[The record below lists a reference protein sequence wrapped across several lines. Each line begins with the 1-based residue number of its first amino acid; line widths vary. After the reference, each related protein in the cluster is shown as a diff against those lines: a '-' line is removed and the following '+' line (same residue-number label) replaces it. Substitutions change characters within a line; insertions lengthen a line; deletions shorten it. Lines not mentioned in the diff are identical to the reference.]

1 MLPGSICT
9 ASVSSMTTPS
19 LDSILDTLPRPRLVE
34 LGRTVGV
41 GIEESATKEHH
52 VATLKASGQLRLAQI
67 VAWMH
72 RDELRR
78 ACERHGLSA
87 KERARPVLA
96 SRLLE
101 AAGAAESA
109 RPVGLFGARPF
120 ARHAPRVGDVVQ
132 ARQRQ
137 YLVERVAPPPEP
149 THATLVDLVCLDDDN
164 QGRPLSVLWELELG
178 ARVLQPDAEGL
189 GNGPITK
196 LDPPRHFA
204 AYLHALRWNTV
215 TATDGRLFQSPFRAG
230 IKLLNH
236 QLTPLKKALELPR
249 ANLFIA
255 DDVGLGKTIEAGLV
269 MQELELRQRV
279 DFVLIVCPASICLQW
294 KGEMERRFGQ
304 RFEVYDRELMAQRR
318 RERGFGVV
326 PWATHN
332 RFIISYQ
339 TLRRPE
345 YFEPLIQHLGDRL
358 RKSLLVLDEAHTAAP
373 ASSSKYA
380 IDSRTTG
387 VVRDLAPRFE
397 NRLFLSATP
406 HNGHSN
412 SFSALMELL
421 DPQRFTR
428 GVPIDGNSGAL
439 GQVMVRRLK
448 RDLREAK
455 LGTFPIRRVVR
466 IALDGQHEELRLAEM
481 LAEYTELMR
490 PKKGRGQLVFI
501 NLQKRLL
508 SSVDAFCRTLEA
520 HAERVDSGDVGKEV
534 QLDLTSSLDAE
545 STYDS
550 DEDQLDR
557 EADAEVRTAT
567 GQLPSPGAQARAL
580 LNAMLALARE
590 LRSKPDAKARALLSW
605 ISENLCP
612 KGKWNERRVLIFTEY
627 ADTKNY
633 LTRVFESALEAVD
646 RDETRIEG
654 FHGAMGDDQ
663 RADVQRHFNGNPKE
677 YPVRI
682 LIATDAAREGLNL
695 QSHCADLFHFD
706 IPWNPARMEQRNGR
720 IDRTL
725 QPQREVRCHYFI
737 YNERKEDR
745 VLQKLVEKVEVIQ
758 DQLGSLGDV
767 VMQRIEKAIG
777 EGIGAGTAASV
788 DAANPSE
795 QALKAVN
802 SELERQRTNV
812 ARLQA
817 ETDDTAQILNQSEQ
831 LLAFRPELLRDAVDV
846 GLTLAG
852 AEPLR
857 VVQVSD
863 IRNQE
868 AFELPTLGESW
879 QDTLDSLRPPRER
892 DEEPRDWR
900 KRPPQPVV
908 FQALDDMGQDRVHL
922 HLEHPFVQRIL
933 SRFRAQGYSAQ
944 DLSRV
949 TVVPNPHDA
958 IARVI
963 VFGRVSL
970 FGPGAARLHDEL
982 VSVSASWLESKGA
995 GHLRPFADQAD
1006 RRAIDTLEA
1015 LFHDAPRLAAVP
1027 EAIQTRLAQT
1037 ASADFAQLWQHIKD
1051 EADSRAHAAKQKLT
1065 QRGAAEAEAL
1075 RQILRAQ
1082 RVAISEALDARQLSL
1097 FDEYSVDEKKQWE
1110 NDKQH
1115 MQGRLHAIERELES
1129 EPAEIEAL
1137 YRVSLQRL
1145 EPVGLVYLWP
1155 TTRM

>member
-1 MLPGSICT
+1 MATPT
-9 ASVSSMTTPS
+9 VDSV
-19 LDSILDTLPRPRLVE
+19 LETLPRPRLVE
-34 LGRTVGV
+34 LGRSFGV
-41 GIEESATKEHH
+41 GIEESATREHH
-52 VATLKASGQLRLAQI
+52 VATLKASGQLRLAQL
-67 VAWMH
+67 VTWMG

-78 ACERHGLSA
+78 ACERHGLAA
-87 KERARPVLA
+87 KERARPALA
-96 SRLLE
+96 ARLLE
-101 AAGAAESA
+101 AAGSPDSA
-109 RPVGLFGARPF
+109 RPLGLFGVRPF
-120 ARHAPRVGDVVQ
+120 DRHAPRVGDVVRV
-132 ARQRQ
+132 RQRQ
-137 YLVERVAPPPEP
+137 YLVEGVVPPPEP
-149 THATLVDLVCLDDDN
+149 THATVVELVCLDDDN
-164 QGRPLSVLWELELG
+164 QGRQLSVLWELELG
-178 ARVLQPDAEGL
+178 ARVLHPEAEGL
-189 GNGPITK
+189 RDVTK

-215 TATDGRLFQSPFRAG
+215 TATDARLFQSPFRAG

-255 DDVGLGKTIEAGLV
+255 DDVGLGKTIEAGLIL
-269 MQELELRQRV
+269 QELELRQRV

-294 KGEMERRFGQ
+294 KGEMEKRFGQ
-304 RFEVYDRELMAQRR
+304 RFEVYDRELMAKRR

-345 YFEPLIQHLGDRL
+345 YFEPLIQHLGHRL

-373 ASSSKYA
+373 ATSSKYA
-380 IDSRTTG
+380 LDSRITG

-428 GVPIDGNSGAL
+428 GVPIDGESDAL

-448 RDLREAK
+448 RDLRSAD
-455 LGTFPIRRVVR
+455 LGTFPLRRVICVG
-466 IALDGQHEELRLAEM
+466 LDGQHEELRLAEM
-481 LAEYTELMR
+481 LAQYRELMK
-490 PKKGRGQLVFI
+490 PKKGRALI
-501 NLQKRLL
+501 ILQKRLL
-508 SSVDAFCRTLEA
+508 SGVAAFCRTLEA
-520 HAERVDSGDVGKEV
+520 HAERIGSGSLGKGV
-534 QLDLTSSLDAE
+534 PLDLVTSADSE

-557 EADAEVRTAT
+557 EADADVRAAT
-567 GQLPSPGAQARAL
+567 TRLDSPSTSARDVL
-580 LNAMLALARE
+580 DAMLALARQQ
-590 LRSKPDAKARALLSW
+590 RSQPDAKTRALIDW
-605 ISENLCP
+605 IRTNQCP
-612 KGKWNERRVLIFTEY
+612 GGKWNERRLLIFTEY

-633 LTRVFESALEAVD
+633 LARMLENALESTHRAED
-646 RDETRIEG
+646 RIEG
-654 FHGAMGDDQ
+654 FHGAMSDEQ
-663 RADVQRHFNGNPKE
+663 REEVQRHFNGSPSE

-725 QPQREVRCHYFI
+725 QPQPEVRCHYFV
-737 YNERKEDR
+737 YRERKEDV
-745 VLQKLVEKVEVIQ
+745 VLQKLVEKVDVIQ

-767 VMQRIEKAIG
+767 VMQRLEKALDD
-777 EGIGAGTAASV
+777 GIGASTGDALVAAE
-788 DAANPSE
+788 PSE
-795 QALKAVN
+795 QARAAVTA
-802 SELERQRTNV
+802 ELERQRSDVTKL
-812 ARLQA
+812 RA
-817 ETDDTAQILNQSEQ
+817 ETDDCARMLNQSEK
-831 LLAFRPELLRDAVDV
+831 LLAFRPELLRDAIDV

-857 VVQVSD
+857 AVLVADVQG
-863 IRNQE
+863 QE
-868 AFELPTLGESW
+868 AFELPSLGPSW
-879 QDTLDSLRPPRER
+879 QETLDSLRPPRER
-892 DEEPRDWR
+892 DEEPWEWR
-900 KRPPQPVV
+900 RRPPQPVV
-908 FQALDDMGQDRVHL
+908 FRPLEAMGEERVHL

-933 SRFRAQGYSAQ
+933 ARFRSQGYSAQ

-949 TVVPNPHDA
+949 TVVPNPHDN

-982 VSVSASWLESKGA
+982 VSVAAQWLESKGA
-995 GHLRPFADQAD
+995 GHLRPFADEAD
-1006 RRAIDTLEA
+1006 RRAIETLEA
-1015 LFHDAPRLAAVP
+1015 LFHEAPRLASVP
-1027 EAIQTRLAQT
+1027 EAIQQRLAQT
-1037 ASADFAQLWQHIKD
+1037 AAADFAQLWSHVKD
-1051 EADSRAHAAKQKLT
+1051 EADSRAHAAEQKLT
-1065 QRGAAEAEAL
+1065 QRGAAEAQSL
-1075 RQILRAQ
+1075 RQILHVQREAIVRAL
-1082 RVAISEALDARQLSL
+1082 EGRQLDL
-1097 FDEYSVDEKKQWE
+1097 FGELSVDEKKQWE
-1110 NDKQH
+1110 NEKEH
-1115 MQGRLHAIERELES
+1115 MKGRLVAIERELET

-1137 YRVSLQRL
+1137 YQVSLQRL